1 MGKELVK
8 GAMTGP
14 VLKEE
19 LLVWKEGM
27 CGSPQGCFETDLIL
41 SFH

>member
-1 MGKELVK
+1 MDKELVK
-8 GAMTGP
+8 EAMTGV

-19 LLVWKEGM
+19 LLVWREVM
-27 CGSPQGCFETDLIL
+27 CGNPQGYFETDLIL